1 MEKFLTLPPVLS
13 RSCYSLKFA
22 EANKY
27 KRISFLHGLFADIM
41 VKPETHI
48 KALFCCSI
56 TFIHFVKFIH
66 SFKIWNIKFLSWTWP
81 TFTPACCCSH
91 YLFIKYKNSVEKS
104 RGQNVHPLMVCFEND
119 MTPLRDFQ
127 SKCIWSIQV
136 EMTLLMPVY
145 FGWILQIF
153 THYLYFHSSIIFL
166 FFPHPCVWFIT
177 TEWTAAKS
185 KRN

>member
-104 RGQNVHPLMVCFEND
+104 RGQNVHPLMVMFWKWYD
-119 MTPLRDFQ
+119 AFKGL
-127 SKCIWSIQV
+127 SK
-136 EMTLLMPVY
+136 
-145 FGWILQIF
+145 
-153 THYLYFHSSIIFL
+153 
-166 FFPHPCVWFIT
+166 
-177 TEWTAAKS
+177 
-185 KRN
+185 